1 MIILPEEKKI
11 FLSQIFNWYKKDF
24 GGRKKIFHFL
34 LKYLDE
40 DEKST
45 FLKKNMNAID
55 VEYLFYDWNLNH

>member
-1 MIILPEEKKI
+1 MGIPEEKKI